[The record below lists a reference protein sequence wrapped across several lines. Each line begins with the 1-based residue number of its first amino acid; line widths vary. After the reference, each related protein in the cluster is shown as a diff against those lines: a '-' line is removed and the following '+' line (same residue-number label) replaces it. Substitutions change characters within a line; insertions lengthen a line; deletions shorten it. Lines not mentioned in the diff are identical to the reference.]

1 MEKIE
6 TKKDAIAMKLR
17 WSVSDAVAAVTD
29 CIRDCKLESTKRLKT
44 QAYLTAMARLR
55 VFFGF
60 DNIESEKEWTHK
72 VWIMSI
78 TLHHYFASE
87 GHWCDMAVLL
97 SFVDCNPMK
106 AVKWATY
113 VKDLEKN
120 HLLVTSDFDDDF
132 NIPNEV
138 LNAIVENLSLD
149 DCLREEESVDSFA
162 FVKKIAE
169 RYESRRREDRS
180 TRQLAREL
188 HKIEEKYKALP
199 FVVEMQKVFEQ
210 AYNRYMFY
218 DCCNDFLNGGESS
231 LNATVADL
239 YDNADRY
246 VKANALMKGE
256 DPLIKDGY
264 LEFVKKGTLSEATLT
279 LTQKAKELFL
289 GENAYLF
296 EEKLDEKLLIQPE
309 KIKEKKLFY
318 SEENQRQIDKLHNAF
333 KEETLV
339 QIQQRLKDSGMPVG
353 VAVLLYGAPGTGKTE
368 TVYQIA
374 KVTGRPIVHVDI
386 SDTKSCWFGESEK
399 KIKELFKNYRRMCE
413 TVKKQNSGLMP
424 ILLFNEADAVLSKR
438 RDIGD
443 SNTAQTENAIQNIIL
458 EEMETLEGIM
468 VATTNLADNMD
479 SAFERRFL
487 FKVKFENP
495 SVESKKHI
503 WMDKLQ
509 WLEEKDAL
517 QFAKD
522 YEFSGGQIDNIVR
535 KITMNEVID
544 GRRPSIDEINEMC
557 KHEKLNKGD
566 VHCIGFSL

>member
-1 MEKIE
+1 MGNTKN
-6 TKKDAIAMKLR
+6 KKDAIAKKLR

-29 CIRDCKLESTKRLKT
+29 CIRDSKLVVKKTK
-44 QAYLTAMARLR
+44 AYETAMGRLR
-55 VFFGF
+55 EFFHF
-60 DNIESEKEWTHK
+60 NDIEDEKEWTQK
-72 VWIMSI
+72 IWILCI

-87 GHWCDMAVLL
+87 GRWCDMSVLH
-97 SFVDCNPMK
+97 SFVECNPMK
-106 AVKWATY
+106 AVKWSKY
-113 VKDLEKN
+113 VKELEN
-120 HLLVTSDFDDDF
+120 ANLFITSDFDDDF
-132 NIPNEV
+132 NITNDV
-138 LNAIVENLSLD
+138 VNAVVENLSLD
-149 DCLREEESVDSFA
+149 DCLREQETEDSFS
-162 FVKKIAE
+162 FVKKIAD
-169 RYESRRREDRS
+169 RYENRRREDRS

-188 HKIEEKYKALP
+188 SKIEEKYSQLP
-199 FVVEMQKVFEQ
+199 FVVEVKKIFDRS
-210 AYNRYMFY
+210 YTRFMFY
-218 DCCNDFLNGGESS
+218 DCCSDFLGGGESS

-239 YDNADRY
+239 YDNSERY
-246 VKANALMKGE
+246 EVANSLMKGE
-256 DPLIKDGY
+256 DPLVKDGY
-264 LEFVKKGTLSEATLT
+264 LEFVKKGTLAEATLT
-279 LTQKAKELFL
+279 LTQKAKEIFL
-289 GENAYLF
+289 GDKAYLF
-296 EEKLDEKLLIQPE
+296 EEKLDEKLLIKPE
-309 KIKEKKLFY
+309 NIKVKRLFY

-333 KEETLV
+333 KEDKLV

-368 TVYQIA
+368 SVYQIA
-374 KVTGRPIVHVDI
+374 KATGRPIVHVDI

-413 TVKKQNSGLMP
+413 TVRKQNSGLMP

-458 EEMETLEGIM
+458 EEMENLEGIM

-479 SAFERRFL
+479 AAFERRFL

-503 WMDKLQ
+503 WMDKLE
-509 WLEEKDAL
+509 WLQEEDAL

-544 GRRPSIDEINEMC
+544 GKRPSIDEINEMC
-557 KHEKLNKGD
+557 KHEKLSKGD
-566 VHCIGFSL
+566 VHNIGFSL